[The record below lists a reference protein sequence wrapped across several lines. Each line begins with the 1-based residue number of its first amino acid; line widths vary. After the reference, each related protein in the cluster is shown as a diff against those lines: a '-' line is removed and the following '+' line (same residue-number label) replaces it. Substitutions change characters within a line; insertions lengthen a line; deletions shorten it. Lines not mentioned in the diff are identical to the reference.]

1 MAIQDSGS
9 VLGLNKAPKEKL
21 PLLGAIFIIS
31 LFINIKFEIASI
43 LLTPYRLILLVVFI
57 PAMVKWMSGKFGGR
71 LSTDYFVLGY
81 VIWAFLAIAVHHGTD
96 RLPVSSMYSLEVF
109 GTYLLARWQI
119 RNRTSYVQ
127 AIKIFWT
134 CLFLMIPFAL
144 YEGLT
149 NQNLLLKAFGPFSAD
164 RVFMDPR
171 LGLFRAQ
178 TVFDHPIHFGILS
191 ATFCAYSTIVLGYG
205 KSVVKKLW
213 RMSITIAC
221 TILSVS
227 GGAYTLLAM
236 QLGFMSWGAV
246 IKSPRKW
253 KYLMALIAA
262 AYVTIDIL
270 STRSPYV
277 VLISYLS
284 FSTQSAYNRILIWRY
299 SSDDLFRNPIFGI
312 GFNDW
317 DRPAWMHSGSMDNFW
332 LVTAIRYGI
341 PGFLLLVFAVASSLR
356 RLVKSRIDDPYDQ
369 AIRRAY
375 GIALVSVCI
384 SVMTVHLWGSSFIL
398 FSFLLGTVSWLGITD
413 KPKRRSITDISGS
426 AS

>member
-1 MAIQDSGS
+1 MENQNTGS
-9 VLGLNKAPKEKL
+9 VLGLSKPQKEKL
-21 PLLGAIFIIS
+21 PLLGVVFIIS

-43 LLTPYRLILLVVFI
+43 LLTPYRLVLLVVFI
-57 PAMVKWMSGKFGGR
+57 PAFVKWMSGKFGGR
-71 LSTDYFVLGY
+71 LSTDYFLLGY
-81 VIWAFLAIAVHHGTD
+81 VIWAFIAITIHHGTE
-96 RLPVSSMYSLEVF
+96 RMALSTMYSLEVF
-109 GTYLLARWQI
+109 GTYLIARWQI
-119 RNRTSYVQ
+119 RNRTAFIT

-134 CLFLMIPFAL
+134 CLFLLIPFAL

-149 NQNLLLKAFGPFSAD
+149 NQNLLLRVLGPFAAD
-164 RVFMDPR
+164 RIYMDPR
-171 LGLFRAQ
+171 IGLFRAQ

-191 ATFCAYSTIVLGYG
+191 ATFCAFSTIVLGYG
-205 KSVVKKLW
+205 KSAVKRLW
-213 RMSITIAC
+213 RMAITIVS

-236 QLGFMSWGAV
+236 QLGFMSWGAIV
-246 IKSPRKW
+246 KSPRKW

-299 SSDDLFRNPIFGI
+299 SSDDLFRNPLFGI

-317 DRPAWMHSGSMDNFW
+317 DRPDWMHSGSMDNFW
-332 LVTAIRYGI
+332 LVTAVRYGI

-356 RLVKSRIDDPYDQ
+356 RLVKSRIEDPYNQ
-369 AIRRAY
+369 AVRRAY
-375 GIALVSVCI
+375 GITLVSVCI

-398 FSFLLGTVSWLGITD
+398 FAFLLGTVSWLGIAD

-426 AS
+426 GA